1 MAANE
6 KATSHQTVTKTFNWT
21 ITTFERR
28 GKLWIEWSTDA
39 PFRAQ
44 KDKIEV
50 YEKGWPSNPDSNA
63 KAWTWAD
70 TKNSP
75 WNSGLDYGADWY
87 CARIAQSAPDGPYV
101 YVEQII
107 TQGKK

>member
-1 MAANE
+1 MAINDDLANE
-6 KATSHQTVTKTFNWT
+6 QTVTKAFEWKF
-21 ITTFERR
+21 TTFERQ
-28 GKLWIEWSTDA
+28 GNLWVEWSTNA

-50 YEKGWPSNPDSNA
+50 YEKGWPHNPDSNA

-70 TKNSP
+70 PNKSP
-75 WNSGLDYGADWY
+75 WNSGLTYGEGWY

-107 TQGKK
+107 TK

>member
-1 MAANE
+1 ME
-6 KATSHQTVTKTFNWT
+6 KATQHQTATKSYEWKL
-21 ITTFERR
+21 TTFERQ
-28 GKLWIEWSTDA
+28 GNLFVEWSTNA

-50 YEKGWPSNPDSNA
+50 YEKGWPSNPDSNS

-70 TKNSP
+70 AKNSP
-75 WNSGLDYGADWY
+75 WNTGLTYGADWY

-107 TQGKK
+107 TK